1 MNAPHPTI
9 QRLFGGRGWKPH
21 DFQLETWNAY
31 AEGKSGLLH
40 APTGTGKTLA
50 VWLGPVMEAMDATE
64 APEDCR
70 VIWLTPLRA
79 LAQDT
84 ARSLAQPL
92 LALGSGLEVAV
103 RTGDTSSHRKA
114 KLRERLP
121 FALVT
126 TPESLSLM
134 LTYEDSRSKLGQL
147 TCVVVDE
154 WHELLGT
161 KRGVQTELCLARLR
175 HWAPNLRIWG
185 VSATLGNLSQ
195 AAQVLGGSTVAR
207 MCSVDSKIKREI
219 RIRTLIPKCVET
231 FPWGDGRACRQ
242 VTPSG
247 KGNPCFHE
255 HSLTKRAVAS
265 GFAGSRCVA
274 QRPDRNPPWLARSG

>member
-64 APEDCR
+64 APEGCR

-147 TCVVVDE
+147 TCVVVD
-154 WHELLGT
+154 
-161 KRGVQTELCLARLR
+161 
-175 HWAPNLRIWG
+175 
-185 VSATLGNLSQ
+185 
-195 AAQVLGGSTVAR
+195 
-207 MCSVDSKIKREI
+207 
-219 RIRTLIPKCVET
+219 
-231 FPWGDGRACRQ
+231 
-242 VTPSG
+242 
-247 KGNPCFHE
+247 
-255 HSLTKRAVAS
+255 
-265 GFAGSRCVA
+265 
-274 QRPDRNPPWLARSG
+274 